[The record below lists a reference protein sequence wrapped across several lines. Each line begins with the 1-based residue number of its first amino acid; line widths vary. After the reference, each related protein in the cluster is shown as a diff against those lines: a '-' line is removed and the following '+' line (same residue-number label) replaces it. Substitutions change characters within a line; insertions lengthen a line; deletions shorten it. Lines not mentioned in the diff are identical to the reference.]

1 MTNIIVAF
9 PKLEDARSVRNLLT
23 RNGFPVTAVCTTGA
37 QALNQMEDLND
48 GILICARRFADMP
61 YEELLSYL
69 PDRFQMLLVASRQ
82 FWGESKADN
91 LVCVSMPLK
100 LHDLLDTVSM
110 MSEAQERRRRKLRAR
125 PRERSGEDQE
135 VIRRAK
141 EVLME
146 RSYMT
151 EAEAHRYI
159 QKCSM
164 DSGNNMAETAR
175 MVLEIMKQ

>member
-1 MTNIIVAF
+1 MIGIIVVF
-9 PKLEDARSVRNLLT
+9 PSRENAANIRNLLVRYGMT
-23 RNGFPVTAVCTTGA
+23 VSGVCTTGA
-37 QALNQMEDLND
+37 QAMNHADALDE
-48 GILICARRFADMP
+48 GIVVCGYKLKDMM
-61 YEELLSYL
+61 YTELREYL
-69 PDRFQMLLVASRQ
+69 PENFEMLLVASRQ
-82 FWGESKADN
+82 FWGESTADN